1 MARRIED
8 ESFRYAL
15 SGLNPWHETGVIGRD
30 RVPPVERR
38 LAQLLWRR
46 LLGEGLRRYQVI
58 QGPRRV
64 GKSTVLRQT
73 VRRLL
78 ASGVEPGR
86 IWWLQMDNPDVKRH
100 NLRAVMEHVIAASGA
115 APEQPAYVMIDEIAR
130 AEQWDLWLKSFYDDS
145 WPVEVLATASSIER
159 LRGAHLESGIGR
171 WDEQT
176 LLPCSFSEF
185 IELCP
190 LRSPHTPPPAPAATG
205 RFSETLEALPPAAYA
220 SRELDD
226 ARNILMLIGGWP
238 DLLLQTRAEL
248 DAPAQEPP
256 RGPDAPPDRASR
268 GDVLADNVRRAQ
280 DRLRSEVVDRVIFR
294 DIQESVDVENPARL
308 RDLLHVLAGQVGGVM
323 SPEKISR
330 SLGVSQPTVRRYSE
344 LLADSY
350 LIFSLPNYSENEQA
364 TQRRGRKVYFWDS
377 AVRNAVLSRATTPLS
392 RPTEHGQLLENL
404 AASALR
410 ALGET
415 TSTRVCYWRRGAHE
429 VDLVYH
435 DRNDPV
441 AFEIATS
448 ARHSR
453 AGLRALAE
461 SHGEFAGRCY
471 LVAPDA
477 ELVPPR
483 HTGDGVGS
491 IPFNAFLLGVGAQ
504 IQLAA
509 ENHVGLPRIAR
520 ITAPEPERP
529 VGIFGRCAGE
539 LRILGDIMAP
549 AFDPDE
555 FDPTAP

>member
-1 MARRIED
+1 MD
-8 ESFRYAL
+8 ENSFRYAL
-15 SGLNPWHETGVIGRD
+15 SGLNPWHETGEIGRD

-78 ASGVEPGR
+78 AHGVEPGR
-86 IWWLQMDNPDVKRH
+86 IWWLQMDVPDVKRH
-100 NLRAVMEHVIAASGA
+100 NMRAVMEHVIAASRA
-115 APEQPAYVMIDEIAR
+115 APERPTYVMIDEIAR
-130 AEQWDLWLKSFYDDS
+130 AEQWALWLKTFYDDS
-145 WPVEVLATASSIER
+145 WPVEILATASSIEK
-159 LRGAHLESGIGR
+159 LRGERMESGIGR
-171 WDEQT
+171 WDDQF

-190 LRSPHTPPPAPAATG
+190 LASQHPSPADAIATE
-205 RFSETLEALPPAAYA
+205 RFSETIEALAPAAYA
-220 SRELDD
+220 SRELDE

-248 DAPAQEPP
+248 DALAPEPP
-256 RGPDAPPDRASR
+256 AGPRSPAAAPVASPALAHR
-268 GDVLADNVRRAQ
+268 GDVFADNVRRAQ
-280 DRLRSEVVDRVIFR
+280 DRLQSDVVDRVIFR

-308 RDLLHVLAGQVGGVM
+308 RDLLHVLADQVTGVM

-330 SLGVSQPTVRRYSE
+330 NLGVSQPTIRRYSA
-344 LLADSY
+344 LLANSY
-350 LIFSLPNYSENEQA
+350 LTFALPNYSENEQA
-364 TQRRGRKVYFWDS
+364 VQRRGQKVYFWDT

-392 RPTEHGQLLENL
+392 RASEYGQLLENL
-404 AASALR
+404 AASTLR

-415 TSTRVCYWRRGAHE
+415 TSTRVYYWRRGNHE

-441 AFEIATS
+441 AFEIAAS

-461 SHGEFAGRCY
+461 SHTAFSGRCY

-477 ELVPPR
+477 ELIPPG
-483 HTGDGVGS
+483 HSDDGIGS
-491 IPFNAFLLGVGAQ
+491 IPFNAFLIGVGAQ

-509 ENHVGLPRIAR
+509 ENHVGLPRY
-520 ITAPEPERP
+520 RP
-529 VGIFGRCAGE
+529 AVEFGG
-539 LRILGDIMAP
+539 LG
-549 AFDPDE
+549 
-555 FDPTAP
+555 

>member
-1 MARRIED
+1 MMVRLIED

-46 LLGEGLRRYQVI
+46 MLGEGLRRYQVI

-64 GKSTVLRQT
+64 GKSTVLAQT

-78 ASGVEPGR
+78 GEGVEPRR

-115 APEQPAYVMIDEIAR
+115 GPERRAYVMIDEIAR
-130 AEQWDLWLKSFYDDS
+130 AEQWDLWLKTFYDAH
-145 WPVEVLATASSIER
+145 WPVEVLATASSIEK

-171 WDEQT
+171 WDEQS

-190 LRSPHTPPPAPAATG
+190 LQTAHIPPPTPAAAQ
-205 RFSETLEALPPAAYA
+205 RFSETLEALAPAAYA

-226 ARNILMLIGGWP
+226 ARHIVMLIGGWP

-248 DAPAQEPP
+248 DAQAQDPPTGPA
-256 RGPDAPPDRASR
+256 ADRAYFE
-268 GDVLADNVRRAQ
+268 DTFADNVRRAQ
-280 DRLRSEVVDRVIFR
+280 ERLRNEVVDRVIFR
-294 DIQESVDVENPARL
+294 DIQESVDVDNPARL
-308 RDLLHVLAGQVGGVM
+308 RDLLHVLAGQVSGVM

-330 SLGVSQPTVRRYSE
+330 NLGVSQPTVRRYSE
-344 LLADSY
+344 LLGDSY
-350 LIFSLPNYSENEQA
+350 LIFALPNYSENEQA
-364 TQRRGRKVYFWDS
+364 TRRRGRKMYFWDT
-377 AVRNAVLSRATTPLS
+377 AVRNAVLLRATTPLS
-392 RPTEHGQLLENL
+392 RPAEYGQLLENL

-415 TSTRVCYWRRGAHE
+415 TSTRVCYWRRGPHE

-441 AFEIATS
+441 AFEIAAS

-453 AGLRALAE
+453 AGLRALAAAH
-461 SHGEFAGRCY
+461 SEFAGRCH

-477 ELVPPR
+477 DLIAPG
-483 HTGDGVGS
+483 HSQDGVGT
-491 IPFNAFLLGVGAQ
+491 IPFNAFMLAVGAQ

-509 ENHVGLPRIAR
+509 ENHVGLPQS
-520 ITAPEPERP
+520 RP
-529 VGIFGRCAGE
+529 AVEFR
-539 LRILGDIMAP
+539 RLG
-549 AFDPDE
+549 
-555 FDPTAP
+555 

>member
-1 MARRIED
+1 MVRLID
-8 ESFRYAL
+8 DDSFRYAL
-15 SGLNPWHETGVIGRD
+15 NGLNPWHETGEIGRD

-78 ASGVEPGR
+78 AHGVEPRR
-86 IWWLQMDNPDVKRH
+86 IWWLQMDVPDVKRH

-115 APEQPAYVMIDEIAR
+115 APERPTYVMIDEVAR
-130 AEQWDLWLKSFYDDS
+130 AEQWALWLKTFYDDS
-145 WPVEVLATASSIER
+145 WPVEILATASSIEK
-159 LRGAHLESGIGR
+159 LRGARMESGIGR
-171 WDEQT
+171 WDEQS

-190 LRSPHTPPPAPAATG
+190 LASQDTSPAGATATE
-205 RFSETLEALPPAAYA
+205 RFGETIEALAPAAYA
-220 SRELDD
+220 SRELDE
-226 ARNILMLIGGWP
+226 ARDILMLIGGWP

-248 DAPAQEPP
+248 DALAAAPV
-256 RGPDAPPDRASR
+256 APPGLVHR
-268 GDVLADNVRRAQ
+268 GDVFADNVRRAQ
-280 DRLRSEVVDRVIFR
+280 DRLQSDVVDRVIFR

-308 RDLLHVLAGQVGGVM
+308 RDLLHVLADQVTGVM

-330 SLGVSQPTVRRYSE
+330 NLGVSQPTIRRYSA
-344 LLADSY
+344 LLANSY
-350 LIFSLPNYSENEQA
+350 LTFALPNYSENEHA
-364 TQRRGRKVYFWDS
+364 VQRRGQKVYFWDT
-377 AVRNAVLSRATTPLS
+377 AVRNAVLARATTPLS
-392 RPTEHGQLLENL
+392 RASEYGQLLENL
-404 AASALR
+404 AASTLR

-415 TSTRVCYWRRGAHE
+415 TSTRVYYWRRGNHE
-429 VDLVYH
+429 VDFVYH

-441 AFEIATS
+441 AFEIAAS

-461 SHGEFAGRCY
+461 SQGEFSGRCY

-477 ELVPPR
+477 ELIPPA
-483 HTGDGVGS
+483 HSDDGTGS
-491 IPFNAFLLGVGAQ
+491 IPFNAFLIGVGAQ

-509 ENHVGLPRIAR
+509 ENHVGLPRY
-520 ITAPEPERP
+520 RP
-529 VGIFGRCAGE
+529 AVE
-539 LRILGDIMAP
+539 LEGLG
-549 AFDPDE
+549 
-555 FDPTAP
+555 